1 MRILSTLLIL
11 AVISACSETE
21 PPPPVDVDA
30 ASVVAVH
37 DRVLALDTHVDI
49 PLDFATDAV
58 DPLTADEQV
67 NLQKMRTGGL
77 DAAFFIVYVGQT
89 ARTPDNYARAKIDAM
104 TKFDAIHRMAEDLYP
119 DRIGLAYSPAD
130 VTEIVASGRL
140 AAAIGIEN
148 GYVIGTDL
156 DLIDR
161 YFELGARYMTLV
173 HNGHNDIGDS
183 AQPRPAFGDA
193 EEEHGGL
200 SEFGAAVVERM
211 NQVGMMVDVSHAS
224 KKTALDAIRRSRA
237 PVIASHSSVTGVAAH
252 VRNMDDET
260 LSALAANGGVIQIV
274 AFPSYLLTQPP
285 EREAAMRALE
295 GRLGLSGPTDPA
307 ALDDDLR
314 QDYLIGIRDIQRQWR
329 EPDVTDLVDHI
340 DYAVERIGID
350 HVGLSSDFG
359 GGGGIIGWSDATETG
374 NVTAELLARG
384 YTERDIAKLWSGNL
398 LRVWGEVAA
407 VAETM

>member
-1 MRILSTLLIL
+1 MRILPSLLFVAL
-11 AVISACSETE
+11 VSACGRPEQ
-21 PPPPVDVDA
+21 PPVTDA
-30 ASVVAVH
+30 ANAVAVH
-37 DRVLALDTHVDI
+37 ERVLALDTHVDI
-49 PLDFATDAV
+49 PLDFATDAA
-58 DPLTADEQV
+58 DPLNFDGQV
-67 NLQKMRTGGL
+67 NLQKMRAGGL

-89 ARTPDNYARAKIDAM
+89 PRTPENYAQAKLDAM
-104 TKFDAIHRMAEDLYP
+104 TKFDAIHRMADELYP

-130 VTEIVASGRL
+130 VTDIVASGRL
-140 AAAIGIEN
+140 AAVIGIEN

-183 AQPRPAFGDA
+183 AQPRPAFGDG
-193 EEEHGGL
+193 ETEHGGL

-211 NQVGMMVDVSHAS
+211 NEVGMMVDVSHAS
-224 KKTALDAIRRSRA
+224 KQTALDAIRLSRA
-237 PVIASHSSVTGVAAH
+237 PVIASHSSVSGVAQH

-274 AFPSYLLTQPP
+274 AFPSYLLVQPP

-295 GRLGLSGPTDPA
+295 ARLGLSGPTDPA

-340 DYAVERIGID
+340 DYAVQRIGVD
-350 HVGLSSDFG
+350 HVGISSDFG
-359 GGGGIIGWSDATETG
+359 GGGGIIGWSDAAETG

-384 YTERDIAKLWSGNL
+384 YSERDIAKIWSGNL
-398 LRVWGEVAA
+398 LRVWSEVAA
-407 VAETM
+407 VAETL